1 MSNLSDLNFSE
12 QYKTAMVT
20 GAAGFIGSHIV
31 ERLLSMKVK
40 VIAVDNLS
48 AGRMT
53 NIPYKKSNYYIFYDY
68 DISNKNS
75 MNKVFKN
82 HKIDI
87 IFNNAAS
94 KKNICLLN
102 PARDLEVNTLGT
114 LNLLELSVEFSVSK
128 FIHASSGSVYGE
140 AKVIPQTEEHP
151 IDPVSYYGVSKL
163 AGERYVKVFN
173 HLHGLNTTI
182 LRYFHVYGPRQDSK
196 MDTGGVISIFI
207 NRALRNEPIF
217 IHGDGSQERSFT
229 YVKDVVDANI
239 IVAKSKQSS
248 GEFYNVASGIN
259 INLNDLKDVIIEKTD
274 SKSDVIYDD
283 WLIGDIKKFNISNSK
298 IKNLGLNF
306 TDFIEGL
313 DETINIEM
321 KTDKNPLF

>member
-1 MSNLSDLNFSE
+1 MNELIELKFSE
-12 QYKTAMVT
+12 QYKTALVT

-31 ERLLSMKVK
+31 DKLLQMGVK

-48 AGRMT
+48 AGSMM
-53 NIPYKKSNYYIFYDY
+53 NIPHKKNNHFTFYDY
-68 DISNKNS
+68 DISKKI
-75 MNKVFKN
+75 MMYDIFKN

-114 LNLLELSVEFSVSK
+114 LNLLELSVEFSVIK

-140 AKVIPQTEEHP
+140 AKVMPQTEEHP

-207 NRALRNEPIF
+207 HRALQNEPIF

-239 IVAKSKQSS
+239 IVAESNESY
-248 GEFYNVASGIN
+248 GEFYNVASGI
-259 INLNDLKDVIIEKTD
+259 
-274 SKSDVIYDD
+274 
-283 WLIGDIKKFNISNSK
+283 
-298 IKNLGLNF
+298 
-306 TDFIEGL
+306 
-313 DETINIEM
+313 
-321 KTDKNPLF
+321 

>member
-1 MSNLSDLNFSE
+1 MKNFNESKFSK
-12 QYKTAMVT
+12 QYKTALVT

-31 ERLLSMKVK
+31 NRLLLKGVK
-40 VIAVDNLS
+40 IIAVDNLS
-48 AGRMT
+48 AGSLK
-53 NIPYKKSNYYIFYDY
+53 NIPYRKNEYFNFYDY
-68 DISNKNS
+68 DISNKFL
-75 MNKVFKN
+75 MNEIFEK

-114 LNLLELSVEFSVSK
+114 LNLLELSVEYKVTK

-140 AKVIPQTEEHP
+140 AKVMPQTEEHP

-182 LRYFHVYGPRQDSK
+182 LRYFHVYGPRQESK

-207 NRALRNEPIF
+207 NRAFNNETIF

-239 IVAKSKQSS
+239 LVAESNKSA
-248 GEFYNVASGIN
+248 GEFYNIASGIK
-259 INLNDLKDVIIEKTD
+259 INLNNLKDIIIEKTN
-274 SKSDVIYDD
+274 SKSEVIYDD
-283 WLIGDIKKFNISNSK
+283 WLAGDIKKFNISNKK
-298 IKNLGLNF
+298 IRNLGLQFTNF
-306 TDFIEGL
+306 SKGL
-313 DETINIEM
+313 EETIAIE
-321 KTDKNPLF
+321 K